1 MTCSPADIRE
11 AADESILTIF
21 QKWSRAIECV
31 RRRQC
36 EQAAHT
42 DEHRI
47 FFGVSSISARV
58 HDKHLQFVLS
68 YETYGGESSDAELI
82 IANFTDAKHDYEN
95 TCLIKVGEHEWIN
108 KKPTSIKWEH
118 AWFIKVKDM
127 QSRLQSG
134 QYVVKHPPVST
145 RLMNRIIAGA
155 RKTKLLEKPFVRVL
169 RDQFLIPYDNDPV
182 AFDPEPFK

>member
-1 MTCSPADIRE
+1 MFVVVNVSRL
-11 AADESILTIF
+11 LTRMNTGSSSASHQF
-21 QKWSRAIECV
+21 LPGFTFFIE
-31 RRRQC
+31 
-36 EQAAHT
+36 
-42 DEHRI
+42 D
-47 FFGVSSISARV
+47 
-58 HDKHLQFVLS
+58 DKHLQFVLS